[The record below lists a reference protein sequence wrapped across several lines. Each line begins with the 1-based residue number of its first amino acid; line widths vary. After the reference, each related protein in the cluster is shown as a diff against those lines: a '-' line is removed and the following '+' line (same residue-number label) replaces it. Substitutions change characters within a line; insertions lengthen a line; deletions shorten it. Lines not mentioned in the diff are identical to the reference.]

1 MLRVRRFAYND
12 ITGEPDAPG
21 HETVVVTED
30 DILRDYWPYW
40 TTQMLKRGGR
50 SPLMTVANCIDDFLV
65 VNWAWELT
73 DGETAADSGRSDRD
87 AGNGGG
93 DAGPHHE
100 VS

>member
-1 MLRVRRFAYND
+1 MRRFAYND

-21 HETVVVTED
+21 HETVVVTEA

-40 TTQMLKRGGR
+40 SAQMLKHGGL
-50 SPLMTVANCIDDFLV
+50 SPRITVENCMDDFLV

-73 DGETAADSGRSDRD
+73 DGETVVDSGRSDRD
-87 AGNGGG
+87 AGNGRR